1 MRYTESTLSTW
12 CAPASNTEEERIDNT
27 IKMIRSAID
36 NWHELDGLDIEVFVQ
51 GSYANNTN
59 VRTSS
64 DVDVCIMLRNT
75 FFHHI
80 QMEDVGRI
88 MDLLRGRFL
97 LMNIRLVFMM
107 HWSTNLAGR

>member
-12 CAPASNTEEERIDNT
+12 CAPASNTEEEKIENT
-27 IKMIRSAID
+27 INMIRSAID

-64 DVDVCIMLRNT
+64 DVDVCIMFTTLQLFHKKMSYRT
-75 FFHHI
+75 F
-80 QMEDVGRI
+80 
-88 MDLLRGRFL
+88 
-97 LMNIRLVFMM
+97 
-107 HWSTNLAGR
+107 